1 MSSNTNLCW
10 PLFLIFAFIFDGFVY
25 SSYLV
30 ARSWLGI
37 SLLFESL
44 NIYQYS
50 ILCKKE
56 PRIIINT
63 ILSKTRLTDEDIEI
77 KWNRKYH
84 IGDLPVAFQI
94 MSPILVAKSKRMT
107 IHKTALTQRFLLLIS
122 AVFLSAFFTS
132 CFIYLF

>member
-1 MSSNTNLCW
+1 
-10 PLFLIFAFIFDGFVY
+10 
-25 SSYLV
+25 LV

-56 PRIIINT
+56 TRIIINT